1 MPVFVAWQGFDFYA
15 DRFETDDV
23 LFRVCMLDAM
33 VGARAVGYA
42 GNEPFLCANLLA
54 VLLLL
59 QI

>member
-1 MPVFVAWQGFDFYA
+1 MPVFVARQGFSFYA

-23 LFRVCMLDAM
+23 FFRVCMLDAM
-33 VGARAVGYA
+33 VGVRAVGYA
-42 GNEPFLCANLLA
+42 GNEPCLYANLLA